1 MVDTTNYATESNE
14 VNFVSDT
21 KETKSQ
27 TAKSKCL
34 FETQVILSWEDGAE
48 VAKGRDTASGQG
60 QAALRHC

>member
-21 KETKSQ
+21 KDTKSQ

-34 FETQVILSWEDGAE
+34 FETGVEKMEQ
-48 VAKGRDTASGQG
+48 R
-60 QAALRHC
+60 